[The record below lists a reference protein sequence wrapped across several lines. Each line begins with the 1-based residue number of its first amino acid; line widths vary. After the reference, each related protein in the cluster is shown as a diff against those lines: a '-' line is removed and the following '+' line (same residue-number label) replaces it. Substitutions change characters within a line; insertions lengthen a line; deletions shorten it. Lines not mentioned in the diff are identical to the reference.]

1 MSKKVAEIVVDALQ
15 KAGAKRIYGIPGDT
29 INHFTN
35 AVAKS
40 DLRWITVRHEEVG
53 AFAAGGESYM
63 TGELSVCAGTC
74 GPGSLHFVNGIYE
87 SHRNGAP
94 VVLIASDVA
103 RTESGF
109 NFPQEVDQ
117 KKIYEQHSHFCEYIS
132 HPSQARRIVTKA
144 AQAALTKKGVAVVI
158 VNGDMF
164 TETDED
170 AMDWDVYRPQPVSR
184 PNDAEMAELAAMV
197 DAASKVSVYA
207 GIGARD
213 ARDEIIAFC
222 EKVKAPM
229 VHTTRA
235 KEFLEPN
242 NPYNVGVNGILGN
255 KAGVEALEDSH
266 LVITLGCDFA
276 YTQFYPESKKIVQ
289 IDIDPT
295 HLGRRSA
302 INMGLV
308 GDAKT
313 TFAALTPLV
322 APKTDDSHLQT
333 HLKQWAEDLKGYD
346 HEADE
351 HDPDLIHPQFVTNML
366 DAKAADDAI
375 FVSDVGTAMV
385 WMLRHLKAN
394 GKRRFLNSLLHGTMA
409 SGFPQAMGAKLA
421 YPDRQVI
428 AMCGD
433 GGLTMLMGD
442 LLTLV
447 QEDIPLKLVVFH
459 NNTLGFVE
467 MEQRVEGLVDH
478 FTGLHNPDFA
488 KLAEACGFAGWHVE
502 QAGELEAAMDAWLH
516 HDGPALLDVH
526 VNQMELVMPPKVEVS
541 QVASTALFGVKA
553 VLDGRT
559 KEVVDLLRN
568 NFLR

>member
-1 MSKKVAEIVVDALQ
+1 MPKKVAEIVVNALQ
-15 KAGAKRIYGIPGDT
+15 KAGAKRVYGIPGDT
-29 INHFTN
+29 INHFTD

-40 DLRWITVRHEEVG
+40 DLRWITVRHEEAG
-53 AFAAGGESYM
+53 AFAAGAESYM
-63 TGELSVCAGTC
+63 TGELSICAGTC

-132 HPSQARRIVTKA
+132 PPSQARRIVTKA

-164 TETDED
+164 TESDDDE
-170 AMDWDVYRPQPVSR
+170 MDWAVYRPQPVSR
-184 PNDAEMAELAAMV
+184 PSDAEMAELAALV
-197 DAASKVSVYA
+197 DAAGKVTVYA

-255 KAGVEALEDSH
+255 KAGVEALEAAD
-266 LVITLGCDFA
+266 LVISLGCDFA
-276 YTQFYPESKKIVQ
+276 YTQYYPDGKKIAQ

-302 INMGLV
+302 IHLGLV

-313 TFAALTPLV
+313 TMSALLSIIAAKSD
-322 APKTDDSHLQT
+322 ADHLERQQ
-333 HLKQWAEDLKGYD
+333 KQWAEDLEGY
-346 HEADE
+346 EKE
-351 HDPDLIHPQFVTNML
+351 GEESDPALIHPQFVANML
-366 DAKAADDAI
+366 DQKAAENAI
-375 FVSDVGTAMV
+375 FVSDAGTSMV
-385 WMLRHLKAN
+385 WMLRHVKAN
-394 GKRRFLNSLLHGTMA
+394 GKRRFLNTLLHGTMA
-409 SGFPQAMGAKLA
+409 SGMPQAMGAKLA

-433 GGLTMLMGD
+433 GSLTMLMGE

-447 QEDIPLKLVVFH
+447 QEQIPLKLVVFH
-459 NNTLGFVE
+459 NNSFGFVE

-478 FTGLHNPDFA
+478 YTSLHNPDFA
-488 KLAEACGFAGWHVE
+488 KLAEACGLAGWHVE
-502 QAGELEAAMDAWLH
+502 NADALEPAMDAWLQH
-516 HDGPALLDVH
+516 NGPALLDVKI
-526 VNQMELVMPPKVEVS
+526 NQMELVMPPKIEAS
-541 QVASTALFGVKA
+541 QVAGTALFGVKA

-559 KEVVDLLRN
+559 REVVDLLRN

>member
-1 MSKKVAEIVVDALQ
+1 
-15 KAGAKRIYGIPGDT
+15 
-29 INHFTN
+29 
-35 AVAKS
+35 
-40 DLRWITVRHEEVG
+40 
-53 AFAAGGESYM
+53 M

-94 VVLIASDVA
+94 VLLIASDVA

-132 HPSQARRIVTKA
+132 HPSQARRIITKA
-144 AQAALTKKGVAVVI
+144 AQTALTKKGVAVVI

-164 TETDED
+164 TEKDED
-170 AMDWDVYRPQPVSR
+170 AMDWQVYRPQPICR
-184 PNDAEMAELAAMV
+184 PNDAEMAELAKLV
-197 DAASKVSVYA
+197 DAAGKVSVYA

-213 ARDEIIAFC
+213 AREEIIAFC

-255 KAGVEALEDSH
+255 QAGVEALEDAD

-276 YTQFYPESKKIVQ
+276 YTQFYPEAKKIAQ
-289 IDIDPT
+289 IDIDPP

-302 INMGLV
+302 IHCGFV

-313 TFAALTPLV
+313 TMAALLPLV
-322 APKTDDSHLQT
+322 EAKSDERHLKAQ
-333 HLKQWAEDLKGYD
+333 LKQWDKDLQGYL
-346 HEADE
+346 DE
-351 HDPDLIHPQFVTNML
+351 GKEKDPSLIHPQFVANML
-366 DAKAADDAI
+366 DKKAADDAI
-375 FVSDVGTAMV
+375 FVSDAGTSMV

-394 GKRRFLNSLLHGTMA
+394 GKRRFLNTLLHGTMA
-409 SGFPQAMGAKLA
+409 SGMPQAMGAKLA

-433 GGLTMLMGD
+433 GSLTMLMGD

-447 QEDIPLKLVVFH
+447 QEDIALKLVVFH
-459 NNTLGFVE
+459 NDTFGFVE

-478 FTGLHNPDFA
+478 FTTLKNPDFS
-488 KLAEACGFAGWHVE
+488 KLAEACGFAGWRVE
-502 QAGELEAAMDAWLH
+502 TADDLDQAMDAWLR
-516 HDGPALLDVH
+516 HDGPALLDVK
-526 VNQMELVMPPKVEVS
+526 VNQMELVMPPKIKAS
-541 QVASTALFGVKA
+541 QVAGTALFGVKA

>member
-1 MSKKVAEIVVDALQ
+1 MAKTVAQIVVETLEQ
-15 KAGAKRIYGIPGDT
+15 AGAKRVYGIPGDT
-29 INHFTN
+29 INHFTD
-35 AVAKS
+35 AIAKS

-132 HPSQARRIVTKA
+132 HPSQARRIVAKA
-144 AQAALTKKGVAVVI
+144 AQAALTKRGVAVVI

-164 TETDED
+164 SEKD
-170 AMDWDVYRPQPVSR
+170 ADDTAWQVYRPQPVCR
-184 PNDAEMAELAAMV
+184 PSDAEMAELATLV
-197 DAASKVSVYA
+197 DAADKVTIYA
-207 GIGARD
+207 GIGARN
-213 ARDEIIAFC
+213 ARQEIMTLC
-222 EKVKAPM
+222 EKIKAPM

-235 KEFLEPN
+235 KEFLEPD

-255 KAGVEALEDSH
+255 RAGVEALEDAD

-276 YTQFYPESKKIVQ
+276 YTQYYPEAKKIVQ

-302 INMGLV
+302 IHLGLV
-308 GDAKT
+308 GDART
-313 TFAALTPLV
+313 TMAALLPLV
-322 APKTDDSHLQT
+322 APKSARDHLEKQQHQWQDDLQDY
-333 HLKQWAEDLKGYD
+333 LDQGE
-346 HEADE
+346 E
-351 HDPDLIHPQFVTNML
+351 HDPALIHPQFVANML
-366 DAKAADDAI
+366 DRKAGDDAI

-394 GKRRFLNSLLHGTMA
+394 GKRKFLNSLLHGTMA
-409 SGFPQAMGAKLA
+409 SGMPQAMGAQLA
-421 YPDRQVI
+421 FPDRQVI
-428 AMCGD
+428 ALCGD

-447 QEDIPLKLVVFH
+447 QERIPLKMLVFH

-478 FTGLHNPDFA
+478 FTTLHNPDFA
-488 KLAEACGFAGWHVE
+488 KLAEACGIAGWHVE
-502 QAGELEAAMDAWLH
+502 TSDALEPAMDAWLAAE
-516 HDGPALLDVH
+516 GPALLDVR

-541 QVASTALFGVKA
+541 QVTATAMFGVKA

-559 KEVVDLLRN
+559 REVVDLLRN

>member
-1 MSKKVAEIVVDALQ
+1 MPKKVAEIVVDALQ
-15 KAGAKRIYGIPGDT
+15 KAGAKRVYGIPGDT
-29 INHFTN
+29 INHFTD

-40 DLRWITVRHEEVG
+40 DLRWITVRHEEAG
-53 AFAAGGESYM
+53 AFAAGAESYM
-63 TGELSVCAGTC
+63 TGELSICAGTC

-164 TETDED
+164 TESDDDER
-170 AMDWDVYRPQPVSR
+170 DWAVYRPQPVCR
-184 PNDAEMAELAAMV
+184 PSDAEMAELAALV
-197 DAASKVSVYA
+197 DAAGKVTVYA

-255 KAGVEALEDSH
+255 KAGVEALEAAD
-266 LVITLGCDFA
+266 LVISLGCDFA
-276 YTQFYPESKKIVQ
+276 YTQYYPDGKKIAQ

-302 INMGLV
+302 VHLGLV

-313 TFAALTPLV
+313 TMSALLPIIAAKSD
-322 APKTDDSHLQT
+322 ADHLERQQ
-333 HLKQWAEDLKGYD
+333 KQWAEDLEGY
-346 HEADE
+346 EKE
-351 HDPDLIHPQFVTNML
+351 GEESDPALIHPQFVANML
-366 DAKAADDAI
+366 DQKAAENAI
-375 FVSDVGTAMV
+375 FVSDAGTSMV
-385 WMLRHLKAN
+385 WMLRHVKAN
-394 GKRRFLNSLLHGTMA
+394 GERRFLNTLLHGTMA
-409 SGFPQAMGAKLA
+409 SGMPQAMGAKLA
-421 YPDRQVI
+421 YPNQQVI

-433 GGLTMLMGD
+433 GSLTMLMGE

-447 QEDIPLKLVVFH
+447 QEQIPLKLVVFH
-459 NNTLGFVE
+459 NNSFGFVE

-478 FTGLHNPDFA
+478 YTSLHNPDFA
-488 KLAEACGFAGWHVE
+488 KLAEACGLAGWHVE
-502 QAGELEAAMDAWLH
+502 NADALEPAMDAWLQ
-516 HDGPALLDVH
+516 HDGPALLDVK
-526 VNQMELVMPPKVEVS
+526 VNQMELVMPPKIEAS
-541 QVASTALFGVKA
+541 QVAGTALFGVKA

-559 KEVVDLLRN
+559 REVVDLLRN

>member
-1 MSKKVAEIVVDALQ
+1 MSRKVAEIIVDALE

-29 INHFTN
+29 INHLTT

-40 DLRWITVRHEEVG
+40 DLRWVGVRHEEAG

-94 VVLIASDVA
+94 VLLIASDVA

-109 NFPQEVDQ
+109 DFPQEVDQ

-164 TETDED
+164 TETDD
-170 AMDWDVYRPQPVSR
+170 DSMDWAVYRPQSICR
-184 PNDAEMAELAAMV
+184 PNDAEMAELAALV
-197 DAASKVSVYA
+197 DAADKVSVYA

-213 ARDEIIAFC
+213 ARAEIIAFC
-222 EKVKAPM
+222 DKVKAPM

-235 KEFLEPN
+235 KEFLEPD
-242 NPYNVGVNGILGN
+242 NPFNVGVNGILGN
-255 KAGVEALEDSH
+255 KAGVEALEDAD

-276 YTQFYPESKKIVQ
+276 YTQFYPEGKKIAQ

-302 INMGLV
+302 IHLGLV
-308 GDAKT
+308 GDART
-313 TFAALTPLV
+313 TMAALLPLV
-322 APKTDDSHLQT
+322 AAKSDDRHLERQR
-333 HLKQWAEDLKGYD
+333 KQWQEDLQGYVKQG
-346 HEADE
+346 EE
-351 HDPDLIHPQFVTNML
+351 SDPTLIHPQFVANML
-366 DAKAADDAI
+366 DRKAADDAI
-375 FVSDVGTAMV
+375 FVADVGTAMV

-409 SGFPQAMGAKLA
+409 SAMPQAMGAKLA
-421 YPDRQVI
+421 YPERQVI
-428 AMCGD
+428 ALCGD

-447 QEDIPLKLVVFH
+447 QEDVALKLVVFH

-478 FTGLHNPDFA
+478 FTTLHNPDFS
-488 KLAEACGFAGWHVE
+488 KVAEACGFAGWHVE
-502 QAGELEAAMDAWLH
+502 TADALEPAMDAWLR

-526 VNQMELVMPPKVEVS
+526 VNQMELVMPPKIKAS
-541 QVASTALFGVKA
+541 QVASTALFGIKA

-559 KEVVDLLRN
+559 REVVDLLKN

>member
-1 MSKKVAEIVVDALQ
+1 MSKTVAEIVVDALE
-15 KAGAKRIYGIPGDT
+15 KAGAKRVYGIPGDT

-40 DLRWITVRHEEVG
+40 DLRWVGVRHEEAG

-94 VVLIASDVA
+94 VLLIASDVA
-103 RTESGF
+103 RTEKGF
-109 NFPQEVDQ
+109 DFPQEVEQ

-164 TETDED
+164 NEKDDD
-170 AMDWDVYRPQPVSR
+170 AMDWQVYRPQPVCR

-197 DAASKVSVYA
+197 DAAGKVSVYA
-207 GIGARD
+207 GIGARH
-213 ARDEIIAFC
+213 AREEITALC
-222 EKVKAPM
+222 EKLKAPM

-255 KAGVEALEDSH
+255 RAGVNALENAD
-266 LVITLGCDFA
+266 LVISLGCDFA
-276 YTQFYPESKKIVQ
+276 YTQYYPDGKKIVQ

-302 INMGLV
+302 IHLGLV
-308 GDAKT
+308 GDAKST
-313 TFAALTPLV
+313 MAALLPLV
-322 APKTDDSHLQT
+322 AAKSGDDHLEAHKT
-333 HLKQWAEDLKGYD
+333 QWQEDLEGYQKQAEESD
-346 HEADE
+346 AR
-351 HDPDLIHPQFVTNML
+351 LIHPQFVANML
-366 DAKAADDAI
+366 DGKAADDAI
-375 FVSDVGTAMV
+375 FVSDAGTSMV
-385 WMLRHLKAN
+385 WMLRHIEAN
-394 GKRRFLNSLLHGTMA
+394 GDRRFLNTLLHGTMA
-409 SGFPQAMGAKLA
+409 SGMPQAMGIKLA
-421 YPDRQVI
+421 YPERQVI

-433 GGLTMLMGD
+433 GSLTMLMGE

-447 QEDIPLKLVVFH
+447 QEKIPLKLVVFH
-459 NNTLGFVE
+459 NDTFGFVE

-478 FTGLHNPDFA
+478 YTGLNNPDFA
-488 KLAEACGFAGWHVE
+488 KLAEACGISGWHVE
-502 QAGELEAAMDAWLH
+502 NAEMLEDAMDAWLR
-516 HDGPALLDVH
+516 HDGPALLDVK
-526 VNQMELVMPPKVEVS
+526 VNQMELVMPPKIEAS
-541 QVASTALFGVKA
+541 QVAGTALFGVKA

-559 KEVVDLLRN
+559 KEVIDLLRN

>member
-1 MSKKVAEIVVDALQ
+1 MSKTVAQIVVDAIE
-15 KAGAKRIYGIPGDT
+15 KAGAKRVYGIPGDT
-29 INHFTN
+29 INHFTT
-35 AVAKS
+35 AVADS
-40 DLRWITVRHEEVG
+40 NLRWVGVRHEEAG

-87 SHRNGAP
+87 CHRNGAP
-94 VVLIASDVA
+94 VLLIASDVA

-144 AQAALTKKGVAVVI
+144 AQTALTKKGVAVVI

-164 TETDED
+164 TETDDD
-170 AMDWDVYRPQPVSR
+170 AMDWEIYRPQPICR
-184 PNDAEMAELAAMV
+184 PNDAEMAELAALV
-197 DAASKVSVYA
+197 DAAGKVSVYA

-213 ARDEIIAFC
+213 AREEIMAFC

-235 KEFLEPN
+235 KEFLEPS

-255 KAGVEALEDSH
+255 KAGVEALEDAD
-266 LVITLGCDFA
+266 LVISLGCDFA
-276 YTQFYPESKKIVQ
+276 YTQFYPDAKKIVQ

-302 INMGLV
+302 IHLGLV

-313 TFAALTPLV
+313 TMAALLPLV
-322 APKTDDSHLQT
+322 AAKSSGDHLQAQQ
-333 HLKQWAEDLKGYD
+333 KQWQKDLQGYQKQG
-346 HEADE
+346 EE
-351 HDPDLIHPQFVTNML
+351 HDKDLIHPQYVANMM
-366 DAKAADDAI
+366 DGKADDDAI
-375 FVSDVGTAMV
+375 FVSDVGTSMV

-409 SGFPQAMGAKLA
+409 NGFSSAMGAKLA
-421 YPDRQVI
+421 YPDKQVI

-447 QEDIPLKLVVFH
+447 QEKIALKVVVFH

-478 FTGLHNPDFA
+478 FTTLHNPDFA
-488 KLAEACGFAGWHVE
+488 KLAEACGIEGWHVE
-502 QAGELEAAMDAWLH
+502 NADQLEPAMDAWLR
-516 HDGPALLDVH
+516 HDGPALLDVK
-526 VNQMELVMPPKVEVS
+526 VNQMELVMPPKIEAS
-541 QVASTALFGVKA
+541 QVASTALFGVRA

-559 KEVVDLLRN
+559 REVVDLLRN

>member
-1 MSKKVAEIVVDALQ
+1 MPKKVAEIVVDALQ
-15 KAGAKRIYGIPGDT
+15 KAGAKRVYGIPGDT
-29 INHFTN
+29 INHFTD

-40 DLRWITVRHEEVG
+40 DLRWITVRHEEAG
-53 AFAAGGESYM
+53 AFAAGAESYM
-63 TGELSVCAGTC
+63 TGELSICAGTC

-103 RTESGF
+103 RTERGF

-164 TETDED
+164 TESDDDE
-170 AMDWDVYRPQPVSR
+170 MDWAVYRPQPISR
-184 PNDAEMAELAAMV
+184 PSDAEMAELAALI
-197 DAASKVSVYA
+197 DAAAKVTVYA

-255 KAGVEALEDSH
+255 KAGVEALEAAD
-266 LVITLGCDFA
+266 LVISLGCDFA
-276 YTQFYPESKKIVQ
+276 YTQYYPDGKKIAQ
-289 IDIDPT
+289 IDIDPI

-302 INMGLV
+302 IHLGLV

-313 TFAALTPLV
+313 TMSALLPMIAAKSD
-322 APKTDDSHLQT
+322 ADHLERQQ
-333 HLKQWAEDLKGYD
+333 KQWAEDLQGY
-346 HEADE
+346 EKE
-351 HDPDLIHPQFVTNML
+351 GEESDPALIHPQFVANML
-366 DAKAADDAI
+366 NQKAAENAI
-375 FVSDVGTAMV
+375 FVSDAGTSMV
-385 WMLRHLKAN
+385 WMLRHVKAN
-394 GKRRFLNSLLHGTMA
+394 GKRRFLNTLLHGTMA
-409 SGFPQAMGAKLA
+409 SGMPQAMGAKLA

-433 GGLTMLMGD
+433 GSLTMLMGE

-447 QEDIPLKLVVFH
+447 QEKIPLKLVVFH
-459 NNTLGFVE
+459 NNSFGFVE

-478 FTGLHNPDFA
+478 YTSLHNPDFA
-488 KLAEACGFAGWHVE
+488 KLAEACGLAGWHVE
-502 QAGELEAAMDAWLH
+502 NADALEPAMDAWLQ
-516 HDGPALLDVH
+516 HDGPALLDVK
-526 VNQMELVMPPKVEVS
+526 VNQMELVMPPKIEAS
-541 QVASTALFGVKA
+541 QVAGTALFGVKA

-559 KEVVDLLRN
+559 REVVDLLRN

>member
-1 MSKKVAEIVVDALQ
+1 MAKTVAHIVVDALE
-15 KAGAKRIYGIPGDT
+15 KAGAKHVYGIPGDT
-29 INHFTN
+29 INHFTD
-35 AVAKS
+35 AIAKS
-40 DLRWITVRHEEVG
+40 DLRWISVRHEEAG

-94 VVLIASDVA
+94 VLLIASDVA

-144 AQAALTKKGVAVVI
+144 AQAALNKKGVAVVI

-164 TETDED
+164 SEKDADETDWE
-170 AMDWDVYRPQPVSR
+170 VYRPHPVCR
-184 PNDAEMAELAAMV
+184 PNDQEMADLAALV
-197 DAASKVSVYA
+197 DEARKVSVYA

-213 ARDEIIAFC
+213 AREEIMAFC

-255 KAGVEALEDSH
+255 RAGVDALENAD
-266 LVITLGCDFA
+266 LVISIGCDFA
-276 YTQFYPESKKIVQ
+276 YTQYYPEAKKIVQ

-302 INMGLV
+302 IHMGLV

-313 TFAALTPLV
+313 TLAALLPLV
-322 APKTDDSHLQT
+322 GAKSDTDHLEKHQQ
-333 HLKQWAEDLKGYD
+333 QWNEDLAGYLY
-346 HEADE
+346 EGKE
-351 HDPDLIHPQFVTNML
+351 SDPNLIHPQFVANML
-366 DAKAADDAI
+366 DEKAADDAI
-375 FVSDVGTAMV
+375 FVSDVGTSMV
-385 WMLRHLKAN
+385 WMLRHLKAT

-409 SGFPQAMGAKLA
+409 NGFPQAMGTKLA

-447 QEDIPLKLVVFH
+447 QEKIPLKLVVFH

-478 FTGLHNPDFA
+478 FTGLTNPDFS
-488 KLAEACGFAGWHVE
+488 KLAEACGIAGWHVE
-502 QAGELEAAMDAWLH
+502 NSNDLETAMDAWLAAE
-516 HDGPALLDVH
+516 GPALLDVH
-526 VNQMELVMPPKVEVS
+526 VNQMELVMPPKIEVS
-541 QVASTALFGVKA
+541 QVASTALFGMKA

>member
-1 MSKKVAEIVVDALQ
+1 MSKTVAQIVVDALQ
-15 KAGAKRIYGIPGDT
+15 KAGAKRVYGIPGDT

-40 DLRWITVRHEEVG
+40 DLRWVGVRHEEAG

-94 VVLIASDVA
+94 VLLIASDVA

-144 AQAALTKKGVAVVI
+144 AQAALTKRGVAVVI

-164 TETDED
+164 TETDDD
-170 AMDWDVYRPQPVSR
+170 AMDWQVYRPQPVCR
-184 PNDAEMAELAAMV
+184 PSDAEMAELAALV
-197 DAASKVSVYA
+197 DAADKVSVYA

-213 ARDEIIAFC
+213 ARAEIIAFC
-222 EKVKAPM
+222 DKVKAPM

-235 KEFLEPN
+235 KEFLEPD
-242 NPYNVGVNGILGN
+242 NPFNVGVNGILGN
-255 KAGVEALEDSH
+255 KAGVEALEEAN

-276 YTQFYPESKKIVQ
+276 YTQYYPESKKIAQ

-302 INMGLV
+302 IHLGLV

-313 TFAALTPLV
+313 TMAALLDLV
-322 APKTDDSHLQT
+322 AAKSSDE
-333 HLKQWAEDLKGYD
+333 HLKTHQKQWQEDLEGYQKQGK
-346 HEADE
+346 ES
-351 HDPDLIHPQFVTNML
+351 DPELIHPQFVANML
-366 DAKAADDAI
+366 DDKADSDAI

-409 SGFPQAMGAKLA
+409 NGFPQAMGAKLA

-447 QEDIPLKLVVFH
+447 QEKIPLKLVVFR
-459 NNTLGFVE
+459 NDTLGFVE

-478 FTGLHNPDFA
+478 FTGMHNPEFA
-488 KLAEACGFAGWHVE
+488 KLAEACGIAGWHV
-502 QAGELEAAMDAWLH
+502 ANANDLEAAMDGWLR
-516 HDGPALLDVH
+516 HDGPALLEVK
-526 VNQMELVMPPKVEVS
+526 VNQMELVMPPKIEAS
-541 QVASTALFGVKA
+541 QVASTAMFGIKA

-559 KEVVDLLRN
+559 REVVDLLRN

>member
-103 RTESGF
+103 RTETGF

-164 TETDED
+164 TETDDD
-170 AMDWDVYRPQPVSR
+170 AMDWEVYRPQPVSR

-213 ARDEIIAFC
+213 AREEIIAFC

-255 KAGVEALEDSH
+255 KAGVEALEDAD
-266 LVITLGCDFA
+266 LVISLGCDFA
-276 YTQFYPESKKIVQ
+276 YTQFYPEAKKIVQ

-322 APKTDDSHLQT
+322 AAKSDDSHLQT

-346 HEADE
+346 HEGE
-351 HDPDLIHPQFVTNML
+351 EPDPDLIHPQFVANML

-409 SGFPQAMGAKLA
+409 SGMPQAMGAKLA

-447 QEDIPLKLVVFH
+447 QEDIALKLVVFH

-502 QAGELEAAMDAWLH
+502 QAGELEAAMDAWLR

-541 QVASTALFGVKA
+541 QVASTAMFGVKA

>member
-1 MSKKVAEIVVDALQ
+1 MKTVAEIVIDALQ
-15 KAGAKRIYGIPGDT
+15 KAGAKRVYGIPGDT

-40 DLRWITVRHEEVG
+40 DLRWVGVRHEEAG

-94 VVLIASDVA
+94 VLLIASDVA
-103 RTESGF
+103 RTEKGF

-117 KKIYEQHSHFCEYIS
+117 KKVYEQHSHFCEYIS

-144 AQAALTKKGVAVVI
+144 AQAALTKRGVAVVI

-164 TETDED
+164 TEKDDD
-170 AMDWDVYRPQPVSR
+170 AMDWRVYRPQPVCR

-197 DAASKVSVYA
+197 DAAGKITVYA

-213 ARDEIIAFC
+213 AREEIIAFC
-222 EKVKAPM
+222 DKVKAPM

-235 KEFLEPN
+235 KEFLEPD

-255 KAGVEALEDSH
+255 KAGVEALEDAD

-276 YTQFYPESKKIVQ
+276 YTQYYPEAKKIAQ
-289 IDIDPT
+289 IDIEPT

-302 INMGLV
+302 IHLGLV

-313 TFAALTPLV
+313 TMAALLPLV
-322 APKTDDSHLQT
+322 GAKSNEGHLTAQK
-333 HLKQWAEDLKGYD
+333 KQWEEDLEGY
-346 HEADE
+346 ENQGGE
-351 HDPDLIHPQFVTNML
+351 VDPDLIHPQFVAHML
-366 DAKAADDAI
+366 DEKAADDAI
-375 FVSDVGTAMV
+375 FVSDAGTSMV
-385 WMLRHLKAN
+385 WMLRHIKAT
-394 GKRRFLNSLLHGTMA
+394 GRRRFLNTLLHGTMA
-409 SGFPQAMGAKLA
+409 SGMPQSMGIKLA
-421 YPDRQVI
+421 YPNRQVI

-433 GGLTMLMGD
+433 GSLTMLMGE

-447 QEDIPLKLVVFH
+447 QENIALKLIVFH
-459 NNTLGFVE
+459 NNSFGFVE

-478 FTGLHNPDFA
+478 YTGLHNPDFA
-488 KLAEACGFAGWHVE
+488 KLAKACGIEGWHVE
-502 QAGELEAAMDAWLH
+502 NANALEPAMDAWLR
-516 HDGPALLDVH
+516 HDGPALLDVK
-526 VNQMELVMPPKVEVS
+526 VNQMELVMPPKIEAS
-541 QVASTALFGVKA
+541 QVAATALFGVKA

-559 KEVVDLLRN
+559 GEVVDLLKN

>member
-1 MSKKVAEIVVDALQ
+1 MSRTVAEIVVDALE
-15 KAGAKRIYGIPGDT
+15 KAGAKRVYGIPGDT

-35 AVAKS
+35 AVSKS
-40 DLRWITVRHEEVG
+40 DLRWVGVRHEEAG

-94 VVLIASDVA
+94 VLLIASDVA

-164 TETDED
+164 TEKDED
-170 AMDWDVYRPQPVSR
+170 AMDWQVYRPQPVCR
-184 PNDAEMAELAAMV
+184 PSDAEMAELAALV
-197 DAASKVSVYA
+197 DAAGKVSVYA

-213 ARDEIIAFC
+213 AREEIIAFC
-222 EKVKAPM
+222 DKVKAPM

-235 KEFLEPN
+235 KEFLEPDN
-242 NPYNVGVNGILGN
+242 AFNVGVNGILGN
-255 KAGVEALEDSH
+255 KAGVEALEAAD
-266 LVITLGCDFA
+266 LVISLGCDFA
-276 YTQFYPESKKIVQ
+276 YTQYYPDGKKIVQ

-295 HLGRRSA
+295 HLGRRSPVHL
-302 INMGLV
+302 GLA

-313 TFAALTPLV
+313 TMAALLPLV
-322 APKTDDSHLQT
+322 GAKSGEEHLAA
-333 HLKQWAEDLKGYD
+333 HKKQWQEDL
-346 HEADE
+346 EAYEKQGEE
-351 HDPDLIHPQFVTNML
+351 HDPDLIHPQYVANML
-366 DAKAADDAI
+366 DGKAADDAI
-375 FVSDVGTAMV
+375 FVSDAGTSMV
-385 WMLRHLKAN
+385 WMLRHIKAT
-394 GKRRFLNSLLHGTMA
+394 GKRRFLNTLLHGTMA
-409 SGFPQAMGAKLA
+409 SGMPQSMGIKLA

-433 GGLTMLMGD
+433 GSLTMLMGE

-447 QEDIPLKLVVFH
+447 QEKIPLKLIVFH
-459 NNTLGFVE
+459 NNTFGFVE

-478 FTGLHNPDFA
+478 YTGLHNPDFA
-488 KLAEACGFAGWHVE
+488 KLAEACGIEGWHVE
-502 QAGELEAAMDAWLH
+502 NADTLEPAMDAWLRH
-516 HDGPALLDVH
+516 EGPALLDVK
-526 VNQMELVMPPKVEVS
+526 VNQMELVMPPKIEAS
-541 QVASTALFGVKA
+541 QVAGTALFGVKA
-553 VLDGRT
+553 VLDGRAR
-559 KEVVDLLRN
+559 EVVDLLRN

>member
-1 MSKKVAEIVVDALQ
+1 MPKKVAEIVVNALQ
-15 KAGAKRIYGIPGDT
+15 KAGAKRVYGIPGDT
-29 INHFTN
+29 INHFTD

-40 DLRWITVRHEEVG
+40 DLRWITVRHEEAG
-53 AFAAGGESYM
+53 AFAAGAESYM
-63 TGELSVCAGTC
+63 TGELSICAGTC

-164 TETDED
+164 TESDDDE
-170 AMDWDVYRPQPVSR
+170 MDWAVYRPQPVSR
-184 PNDAEMAELAAMV
+184 PSDAEMAELAALV
-197 DAASKVSVYA
+197 DAAGKVTVYA

-255 KAGVEALEDSH
+255 KAGVEALEAAD
-266 LVITLGCDFA
+266 LVISLGCDFA
-276 YTQFYPESKKIVQ
+276 YTQYYPDGKKIAQ

-302 INMGLV
+302 IHLGLV

-313 TFAALTPLV
+313 TMSALLSIIAAKSD
-322 APKTDDSHLQT
+322 ADHLERQQ
-333 HLKQWAEDLKGYD
+333 KQWAEDLEGY
-346 HEADE
+346 EKE
-351 HDPDLIHPQFVTNML
+351 GEESDPALIHPQFVANML
-366 DAKAADDAI
+366 DQKAAENAI
-375 FVSDVGTAMV
+375 FVSDAGTSMV
-385 WMLRHLKAN
+385 WMLRHVKAN
-394 GKRRFLNSLLHGTMA
+394 GKRRFLNTLLHGTMA
-409 SGFPQAMGAKLA
+409 SGMPQAMGAKLA

-433 GGLTMLMGD
+433 GSLTMLMGE

-447 QEDIPLKLVVFH
+447 QEQIPLKLVVFH
-459 NNTLGFVE
+459 NNSFGFVE

-478 FTGLHNPDFA
+478 YTSLHNPDFA
-488 KLAEACGFAGWHVE
+488 KLAEACGLAGWHVE
-502 QAGELEAAMDAWLH
+502 NADALEPAMDAWLQH
-516 HDGPALLDVH
+516 NGPALLDVKI
-526 VNQMELVMPPKVEVS
+526 NQMELVMPPKIEAS
-541 QVASTALFGVKA
+541 QVAGTALFGVKA

-559 KEVVDLLRN
+559 REVVDLLRN

>member
-1 MSKKVAEIVVDALQ
+1 MPKKVAEIVVNALQ
-15 KAGAKRIYGIPGDT
+15 KAGAKRVYGIPGDT
-29 INHFTN
+29 INHFTD

-40 DLRWITVRHEEVG
+40 DLRWITVRHEEAG
-53 AFAAGGESYM
+53 AFAAGAESYM
-63 TGELSVCAGTC
+63 TGELSICAGTC

-164 TETDED
+164 TESDDDE
-170 AMDWDVYRPQPVSR
+170 MDWAVYRPQPISR
-184 PNDAEMAELAAMV
+184 PSDAEMAELAALV
-197 DAASKVSVYA
+197 DAAGKVTVYA

-255 KAGVEALEDSH
+255 KAGVEALEAAD
-266 LVITLGCDFA
+266 LVISLGCDFA
-276 YTQFYPESKKIVQ
+276 YTQYYPDGKKIAQ

-302 INMGLV
+302 IHLGLV

-313 TFAALTPLV
+313 TMSALLSIIAAKSD
-322 APKTDDSHLQT
+322 ADHLERQQ
-333 HLKQWAEDLKGYD
+333 KQWAEDLEGY
-346 HEADE
+346 EKE
-351 HDPDLIHPQFVTNML
+351 GEESDPALIHPQFVANML
-366 DAKAADDAI
+366 DQKAAENAI
-375 FVSDVGTAMV
+375 FVSDAGTSMV
-385 WMLRHLKAN
+385 WMLRHVKAN
-394 GKRRFLNSLLHGTMA
+394 GKRRFLNTLLHGTMA
-409 SGFPQAMGAKLA
+409 SGMPQAMGAKLA

-433 GGLTMLMGD
+433 GSLTMLMGE

-447 QEDIPLKLVVFH
+447 QEQIPLKLVVFH
-459 NNTLGFVE
+459 NNSFGFVE

-478 FTGLHNPDFA
+478 YTSLHNPDFA
-488 KLAEACGFAGWHVE
+488 KLAEACGLAGWHVE
-502 QAGELEAAMDAWLH
+502 NADALEPAMDAWLQH
-516 HDGPALLDVH
+516 NGPALLDVKI
-526 VNQMELVMPPKVEVS
+526 NQMELVMPPKIEAS
-541 QVASTALFGVKA
+541 QVAGTALFGVKA

-559 KEVVDLLRN
+559 REVVDLLRN

>member
-1 MSKKVAEIVVDALQ
+1 
-15 KAGAKRIYGIPGDT
+15 
-29 INHFTN
+29 
-35 AVAKS
+35 
-40 DLRWITVRHEEVG
+40 
-53 AFAAGGESYM
+53 
-63 TGELSVCAGTC
+63 
-74 GPGSLHFVNGIYE
+74 
-87 SHRNGAP
+87 

-103 RTESGF
+103 RTETGF

-144 AQAALTKKGVAVVI
+144 AQAALTKRGVAVVI

-164 TETDED
+164 TESDED
-170 AMDWDVYRPQPVSR
+170 AMDWEVYRPQPVSR
-184 PNDAEMAELAAMV
+184 PNDAEMAQLAAMV

-213 ARDEIIAFC
+213 AREEIMAFC

-235 KEFLEPN
+235 KEFLEPD

-255 KAGVEALEDSH
+255 KAGVEALEDAD

-276 YTQFYPESKKIVQ
+276 YTQFYPEAKKIVQ

-313 TFAALTPLV
+313 TFTALTPMV
-322 APKTDDSHLQT
+322 AAKTDDSHLRS

-346 HEADE
+346 HEGDE
-351 HDPDLIHPQFVTNML
+351 HDPDLIHPQFVANML
-366 DAKAADDAI
+366 DEKAADDAI

-409 SGFPQAMGAKLA
+409 SGMPQAMGAKLA

-502 QAGELEAAMDAWLH
+502 NSVELEPAMDAWLRH
-516 HDGPALLDVH
+516 TGPALLDVH

-541 QVASTALFGVKA
+541 QVAATAMFGVKA

>member
-1 MSKKVAEIVVDALQ
+1 MSKKVADIVVDALQ
-15 KAGAKRIYGIPGDT
+15 KAGAKRVYGIPGDT

-40 DLRWITVRHEEVG
+40 DLRWITVRHEEAG

-94 VVLIASDVA
+94 VLLIASDVA
-103 RTESGF
+103 RTEAGF
-109 NFPQEVDQ
+109 DFPQEVDQ

-144 AQAALTKKGVAVVI
+144 AQAALNKKGVAVVI

-164 TETDED
+164 TESDED
-170 AMDWDVYRPQPVSR
+170 AMDWEVYRPQPVSR
-184 PNDAEMAELAAMV
+184 PNDAEMAELAKMV
-197 DAASKVSVYA
+197 DAAGKVSVYA

-213 ARDEIIAFC
+213 AREEIMAFC

-255 KAGVEALEDSH
+255 KAGVEALEDAD

-276 YTQFYPESKKIVQ
+276 YTQFYPEAKKIVQ
-289 IDIDPT
+289 IDVDPT

-302 INMGLV
+302 INLGLV

-313 TFAALTPLV
+313 TLAALTPLV
-322 APKTDDSHLQT
+322 APKSHDSHLQT
-333 HLKQWAEDLKGYD
+333 HLKQWAEDLKGYE
-346 HEADE
+346 HEGEE
-351 HDPDLIHPQFVTNML
+351 HDPSLIHPQFVANML
-366 DAKAADDAI
+366 DKKAADDAI
-375 FVSDVGTAMV
+375 FVSDVGTSMV

-409 SGFPQAMGAKLA
+409 NGFPQAMGAKVA

-433 GGLTMLMGD
+433 GGMTMLMGD

-447 QEDIPLKLVVFH
+447 QEDIHLKLVVFH

-502 QAGELEAAMDAWLH
+502 NANELEPAMDAWLRH
-516 HDGPALLDVH
+516 EGPALLDVH

-541 QVASTALFGVKA
+541 QVAATALFGVKA

-559 KEVVDLLRN
+559 KEVVELLRN

>member
-1 MSKKVAEIVVDALQ
+1 MSKTVAKIVVDALE
-15 KAGAKRIYGIPGDT
+15 KAGAKRVYGIPGDT
-29 INHFTN
+29 INYFTD
-35 AVAKS
+35 AIAKS
-40 DLRWITVRHEEVG
+40 DLRWITVRHEEAG
-53 AFAAGGESYM
+53 AFAAGGEAYM
-63 TGELSVCAGTC
+63 TGELAVCAGTC

-94 VVLIASDVA
+94 VLLIASDVA
-103 RTESGF
+103 RTEAGF

-164 TETDED
+164 LETDD
-170 AMDWDVYRPQPVSR
+170 DKMDWEVYRPQPVCR
-184 PNDAEMAELAAMV
+184 PNDAEMADLAAMV
-197 DAASKVSVYA
+197 DAADKVSVYA

-213 ARDEIIAFC
+213 AREEIMAFC
-222 EKVKAPM
+222 DKVKAPM

-235 KEFLEPN
+235 KEFLEPD

-255 KAGVEALEDSH
+255 RAGVEALEDAD
-266 LVITLGCDFA
+266 LVIALGCDFA
-276 YTQFYPESKKIVQ
+276 YTQYYPEAKKIAQ

-302 INMGLV
+302 IHLGLV
-308 GDAKT
+308 GDAKST
-313 TFAALTPLV
+313 MAALLPLV
-322 APKTDDSHLQT
+322 AAKSDASHLESQR
-333 HLKQWAEDLKGYD
+333 KQWQKDLESYVEEG
-346 HEADE
+346 EE
-351 HDPDLIHPQFVTNML
+351 SDPSLIHPQFVANML
-366 DAKAADDAI
+366 DEKADDDAI
-375 FVSDVGTAMV
+375 FVSDVGTSMV

-394 GKRRFLNSLLHGTMA
+394 GKRKFLNSLLHGTMA
-409 SGFPQAMGAKLA
+409 NGMPQAMGAQLA

-433 GGLTMLMGD
+433 GGLTMLMGE
-442 LLTLV
+442 LLTLA
-447 QEDIPLKLVVFH
+447 QEKIPLKLVVFH
-459 NNTLGFVE
+459 NNSLGFVE

-478 FTGLHNPDFA
+478 FTGLQNPDLG
-488 KLAEACGFAGWHVE
+488 KLAEACGLAGWHVE
-502 QAGELEAAMDAWLH
+502 NSNDLAGAMEAWLRH
-516 HDGPALLDVH
+516 EGPALLDVK
-526 VNQMELVMPPKVEVS
+526 VNHMELVMPPKIEAS

-559 KEVVDLLRN
+559 REVVDLLRN

>member
-1 MSKKVAEIVVDALQ
+1 MSKNVAQIVVDALQ
-15 KAGAKRIYGIPGDT
+15 KAGAKRVYGIPGDT
-29 INHFTN
+29 INHFTD

-40 DLRWITVRHEEVG
+40 DLRWVSVRHEEVG

-132 HPSQARRIVTKA
+132 HPSQARRIVAKA
-144 AQAALTKKGVAVVI
+144 AQAALTKRGVAVVI

-164 TETDED
+164 TETDADDMPWE
-170 AMDWDVYRPQPVSR
+170 VYRPQPVCR
-184 PNDAEMAELAAMV
+184 PNDREMAELATLV
-197 DAASKVSVYA
+197 DAAGKVSIYA

-213 ARDEIIAFC
+213 AKDEIMALCAKI
-222 EKVKAPM
+222 KAPM

-235 KEFLEPN
+235 KEFLEPD

-255 KAGVEALEDSH
+255 RAGVEALEDAD

-276 YTQFYPESKKIVQ
+276 YTQYYPEAKKIVQ

-302 INMGLV
+302 IHMGLV

-313 TFAALTPLV
+313 TMAALVNLV
-322 APKTDDSHLQT
+322 AEKDNADHLERQQ
-333 HLKQWAEDLKGYD
+333 KQWHKDLEGYI
-346 HEADE
+346 EQGE
-351 HDPDLIHPQFVTNML
+351 ESDPSLIHPQFVANML
-366 DAKAADDAI
+366 DKKANGDAI

-385 WMLRHLKAN
+385 WMLRHITAN

-409 SGFPQAMGAKLA
+409 SGMPQAMGAQLA

-447 QEDIPLKLVVFH
+447 QEKIPLKLLVFH

-478 FTGLHNPDFA
+478 FTTLHNPDFG
-488 KLAEACGFAGWHVE
+488 KLAEACGIQGWHVE
-502 QAGELEAAMDAWLH
+502 NSDDLQPAMDAWLAA
-516 HDGPALLDVH
+516 DGPALLDVH
-526 VNQMELVMPPKVEVS
+526 VNQLELVMPPKVEVS
-541 QVASTALFGVKA
+541 QVAATAMFGVKA

>member
-1 MSKKVAEIVVDALQ
+1 MAKHVAEIVVDVLQ
-15 KAGAKRIYGIPGDT
+15 KAGVKRVYGIPGDT
-29 INHFTN
+29 INHLTT
-35 AVAKS
+35 AIAKS
-40 DLRWITVRHEEVG
+40 DLRWIGVRHEEVG

-94 VVLIASDVA
+94 VLLIASSVA
-103 RTESGF
+103 RMESGF

-144 AQAALTKKGVAVVI
+144 AQTALTKKGVAVVI

-164 TETDED
+164 TETDDD
-170 AMDWDVYRPQPVSR
+170 AMDWEIYRPQPICR
-184 PNDAEMAELAAMV
+184 PNDGEMAALAKLV
-197 DAASKVSVYA
+197 DAAGKVSVYA

-213 ARDEIIAFC
+213 AREEIIAFC

-235 KEFLEPN
+235 KEFLEPD

-255 KAGVEALEDSH
+255 QAGVEALEDAD

-276 YTQFYPESKKIVQ
+276 YTQFYPEAKKIVQ

-302 INMGLV
+302 IDLGLV

-313 TFAALTPLV
+313 TMGALLPLV
-322 APKTDDSHLQT
+322 GAKSDGT
-333 HLKQWAEDLKGYD
+333 HLATQRKQWEKDLQGYVK
-346 HEADE
+346 EGE
-351 HDPDLIHPQFVTNML
+351 ESDPTLIHPQFVANML
-366 DAKAADDAI
+366 DGKAAEDAI

-409 SGFPQAMGAKLA
+409 SGMPQAMGVKLA

-447 QEDIPLKLVVFH
+447 QEKIPLKLLVFH

-467 MEQRVEGLVDH
+467 MEQRVEGLLDH
-478 FTGLHNPDFA
+478 FTTLHNPDFA
-488 KLAEACGFAGWHVE
+488 KLAEACGFDGWHVE
-502 QAGELEAAMDAWLH
+502 TADALEPAMDAWLRH
-516 HDGPALLDVH
+516 EGPALLDVH

-541 QVASTALFGVKA
+541 QVASTAMFGIKA
-553 VLDGRT
+553 VLDGRAG
-559 KEVVDLLRN
+559 EVVDLLRN

>member
-1 MSKKVAEIVVDALQ
+1 MSKTVAEIVVDALE
-15 KAGAKRIYGIPGDT
+15 KAGAKRVYGIPGDT

-40 DLRWITVRHEEVG
+40 DLRWVGVRHEEAG

-94 VVLIASDVA
+94 VLLIASDVA
-103 RTESGF
+103 RTEKGF
-109 NFPQEVDQ
+109 DFPQEVEQ

-164 TETDED
+164 TEKDDD
-170 AMDWDVYRPQPVSR
+170 AMDWQVYRPQPVCR

-197 DAASKVSVYA
+197 DAAGRVSVYA
-207 GIGARD
+207 GIGARH
-213 ARDEIIAFC
+213 AREEIMALC
-222 EKVKAPM
+222 GKLKAPM

-255 KAGVEALEDSH
+255 RAGVNALENAD
-266 LVITLGCDFA
+266 LVISLGCDFA
-276 YTQFYPESKKIVQ
+276 YTQYYPDGKKIVQ

-302 INMGLV
+302 IHLGLV
-308 GDAKT
+308 GDAKST
-313 TFAALTPLV
+313 MAALLPLV
-322 APKTDDSHLQT
+322 AAKSGDD
-333 HLKQWAEDLKGYD
+333 HLKAHKTQWQEDLEGYQKQ
-346 HEADE
+346 ADE
-351 HDPDLIHPQFVTNML
+351 SDARLIHPQFVANML
-366 DAKAADDAI
+366 DGKAADDAI
-375 FVSDVGTAMV
+375 FVSDAGTSMV
-385 WMLRHLKAN
+385 WMLRHIEAN
-394 GKRRFLNSLLHGTMA
+394 GDRRFLNTLLHGTMA
-409 SGFPQAMGAKLA
+409 SGMPQAMGIKLA
-421 YPDRQVI
+421 YPERQVI

-433 GGLTMLMGD
+433 GSLTMLMGE

-447 QEDIPLKLVVFH
+447 QEKIPLKLVVFH
-459 NNTLGFVE
+459 NDTFGFVE

-478 FTGLHNPDFA
+478 YTGLNNPDFA
-488 KLAEACGFAGWHVE
+488 KLAEACGISGWHVE
-502 QAGELEAAMDAWLH
+502 NAEMLEAAMDAWLR
-516 HDGPALLDVH
+516 HDGPALLDVK
-526 VNQMELVMPPKVEVS
+526 VNQMELVMPPKIESS
-541 QVASTALFGVKA
+541 QVAGTALFGVKA
-553 VLDGRT
+553 VLDGRA
-559 KEVVDLLRN
+559 KEVIDLLRN

>member
-1 MSKKVAEIVVDALQ
+1 MAKTVAEIVVDTLQ

-29 INHFTN
+29 INHFTD
-35 AVAKS
+35 AVSKS

-53 AFAAGGESYM
+53 AFAAGGEAYM
-63 TGELSVCAGTC
+63 TGELAVCAGTC

-94 VVLIASDVA
+94 VLLIASDVA

-117 KKIYEQHSHFCEYIS
+117 KKIYEQHSHFCEFIS
-132 HPSQARRIVTKA
+132 HPSQARRIMTKA
-144 AQAALTKKGVAVVI
+144 AQAALTKRGVAVVI

-164 TETDED
+164 TEKDDD
-170 AMDWDVYRPQPVSR
+170 AMAWEVYRPQPVCR
-184 PNDAEMAELAAMV
+184 PNDTEMAELAALV
-197 DAASKVSVYA
+197 DAAGKVSVYA

-213 ARDEIIAFC
+213 AREEIIAFC
-222 EKVKAPM
+222 QKVKAPM

-235 KEFLEPN
+235 KEFLEPD

-255 KAGVEALEDSH
+255 RAGVEALESAD
-266 LVITLGCDFA
+266 LVISLGCDFA
-276 YTQFYPESKKIVQ
+276 YTQFYPEAKKIVQ

-302 INMGLV
+302 IHRGFV

-313 TFAALTPLV
+313 TFAALTPMV
-322 APKTDDSHLQT
+322 AAKTDGAHLEEHQ
-333 HLKQWAEDLKGYD
+333 KQWKKDFEGYL
-346 HEADE
+346 EQGKE
-351 HDPDLIHPQFVTNML
+351 SDPSLIHPQFVANML
-366 DAKAADDAI
+366 DRKADDDAI

-409 SGFPQAMGAKLA
+409 SGMPQALGAKLA

-433 GGLTMLMGD
+433 GA
-442 LLTLV
+442 
-447 QEDIPLKLVVFH
+447 H
-459 NNTLGFVE
+459 
-467 MEQRVEGLVDH
+467 
-478 FTGLHNPDFA
+478 
-488 KLAEACGFAGWHVE
+488 
-502 QAGELEAAMDAWLH
+502 ELE
-516 HDGPALLDVH
+516 
-526 VNQMELVMPPKVEVS
+526 
-541 QVASTALFGVKA
+541 
-553 VLDGRT
+553 
-559 KEVVDLLRN
+559 
-568 NFLR
+568 

>member
-1 MSKKVAEIVVDALQ
+1 MAKTVAQIVVDALE
-15 KAGAKRIYGIPGDT
+15 KAGAKRVYGIPGDT
-29 INHFTN
+29 INHLTN
-35 AVAKS
+35 VIAKS
-40 DLRWITVRHEEVG
+40 DLRWVGVRHEEAG

-94 VVLIASDVA
+94 VLLIASDVA
-103 RTESGF
+103 RTEKGF
-109 NFPQEVDQ
+109 DFPQEVEQ

-144 AQAALTKKGVAVVI
+144 AQAALTKRGVAVVI

-170 AMDWDVYRPQPVSR
+170 VMDWRVCRPQPVCR
-184 PNDAEMAELAAMV
+184 PNDAELAELAALV
-197 DAASKVSVYA
+197 DAAGKVSVYA
-207 GIGARD
+207 GIGARE
-213 ARDEIIAFC
+213 ARAEIIDFC

-235 KEFLEPN
+235 KEFLEPD

-255 KAGVEALEDSH
+255 KAGVEALEDAD

-276 YTQFYPESKKIVQ
+276 YTQYYPDAKKIVQ

-302 INMGLV
+302 IHLGLV
-308 GDAKT
+308 GDAKAT
-313 TFAALTPLV
+313 MAALLPLV
-322 APKTDDSHLQT
+322 AAKPDASHLERQQR
-333 HLKQWAEDLKGYD
+333 QWQKDLAGYAK
-346 HEADE
+346 HGEE
-351 HDPDLIHPQFVTNML
+351 SDPALIHPQFVANML
-366 DAKAADDAI
+366 DSKAAQDAI
-375 FVSDVGTAMV
+375 FVSDAGTSMV
-385 WMLRHLKAN
+385 WMLRHITAT
-394 GKRRFLNSLLHGTMA
+394 GERRFLNTLLHGTMA
-409 SGFPQAMGAKLA
+409 SGMPQAMGIKLA
-421 YPDRQVI
+421 YPERQVI

-433 GGLTMLMGD
+433 GSLTMLMGE

-447 QEDIPLKLVVFH
+447 QEKIPLKLVVFH
-459 NNTLGFVE
+459 NDTFGFVE

-478 FTGLHNPDFA
+478 YTGLHNPDFA
-488 KLAEACGFAGWHVE
+488 KLAEACGIAGWHVE
-502 QAGELEAAMDAWLH
+502 NADALEPAMDAWLR
-516 HDGPALLDVH
+516 HDGPALLDVK
-526 VNQMELVMPPKVEVS
+526 VNQMELVMPPRIEAS
-541 QVASTALFGVKA
+541 QVAGTALFGVKA
-553 VLDGRT
+553 VFDGRT
-559 KEVVDLLRN
+559 REVVDLLRN

>member
-1 MSKKVAEIVVDALQ
+1 MSKTVAEIVVDALA
-15 KAGAKRIYGIPGDT
+15 KAGAKRVYGIPGDT

-40 DLRWITVRHEEVG
+40 DLRWVGVRHEEAG

-94 VVLIASDVA
+94 VLLIASDVA
-103 RTESGF
+103 RTEKGF
-109 NFPQEVDQ
+109 DFPQEVEQ

-164 TETDED
+164 TEKDED
-170 AMDWDVYRPQPVSR
+170 AMDWQVYRPQPVCR
-184 PNDAEMAELAAMV
+184 PNDAEMAELAALV
-197 DAASKVSVYA
+197 DAAGKISVYA

-213 ARDEIIAFC
+213 AREEIMALC
-222 EKVKAPM
+222 EKLKAPM

-235 KEFLEPN
+235 KEFLEPD

-255 KAGVEALEDSH
+255 RAGVDALENAD
-266 LVITLGCDFA
+266 LVISLGCDFA
-276 YTQFYPESKKIVQ
+276 YTQYYPDGKKIVQ

-302 INMGLV
+302 IHLGLV
-308 GDAKT
+308 GDAKST
-313 TFAALTPLV
+313 VAALLPMV
-322 APKTDDSHLQT
+322 AAKSSGDHLEAHQ
-333 HLKQWAEDLKGYD
+333 KQWQDDLEGYQKQGK
-346 HEADE
+346 ES
-351 HDPDLIHPQFVTNML
+351 DPGLIHPQFVANML
-366 DAKAADDAI
+366 DGKAADDAI
-375 FVSDVGTAMV
+375 FVSDAGTSMV
-385 WMLRHLKAN
+385 WMLRHIKAT
-394 GKRRFLNSLLHGTMA
+394 GKRRFLNTLLHGTMA
-409 SGFPQAMGAKLA
+409 SGMPQAMGMKLA

-433 GGLTMLMGD
+433 GSLTMLMGE

-447 QEDIPLKLVVFH
+447 QEKIPLKLVVFH
-459 NNTLGFVE
+459 NDTFGFVE

-478 FTGLHNPDFA
+478 YTGLHNPDFA
-488 KLAEACGFAGWHVE
+488 KLAEACGISGWHVE
-502 QAGELEAAMDAWLH
+502 NADTLEPAMDAWLR
-516 HDGPALLDVH
+516 HDGPALLDVK
-526 VNQMELVMPPKVEVS
+526 VNQMELVMPPKIEAS
-541 QVASTALFGVKA
+541 QVAGTALFGVKA

-559 KEVVDLLRN
+559 REVVDLLRN